1 MLERI
6 REGSQGVTAK
16 IVLGLVILSFALAGI
31 GSYLG
36 SPSDQPVAV
45 VNGQKISQTTFSRA
59 YENERSRL
67 EQQFGEYFTQI
78 SSDPSYMARVRDNVV
93 ERLVQQELQTQL
105 ANDLGLRVSDKALKD
120 EIRGLP
126 YFQIGGQFSN
136 DRYIQVIRQMNYQP
150 DAFRD
155 YLRTEMTRS
164 QLVSAVAGTDFAL
177 NGEVSLATQ
186 LEAQARDLDY
196 LVISAD
202 KVKAGI
208 EVTETEI
215 SDYYTLNQ
223 SQFMSQ
229 EQVSIE
235 YLELTSD
242 SITLDKAITDE
253 AIELAYEENKAQYVE
268 PEKRRVAH
276 ILIDNS
282 EDDAA
287 AKVKAEAVLA
297 KLQAGEDFA
306 QVAKSDSDDI
316 VSGELGG
323 DLDWIDRDMMDPAFE
338 DAAFALK
345 AKGDVT
351 EIVKSEFGY
360 HIIKLTDLLAE
371 QVKTLD
377 QVKGELKSTLEK
389 DAKTE
394 LFYGKQTELAELAF
408 EVADSLEDAAGAI
421 NQDVMSTVLFNRFN
435 APTAVNNPAIV
446 KAAFSAEL
454 IEDGV
459 NSEVIELGDEHVIVV
474 RIKEHKAAATKPMT
488 EVSEQIKSTL
498 VNQKAAELTKEKSD
512 ALYAK
517 IQAGSTLAEIATE
530 AEAEVKQVAGLKRND
545 RSVSPQI
552 AESVFKLAHPQG
564 EAVTDLVSLNN
575 GDVAIVALTKV
586 TSAETTAVEPQVKQ
600 NFATKQINKNYL
612 VFVNSLKAD
621 AEVVA
626 ANLTVSEQN

>member
-1 MLERI
+1 LL
-6 REGSQGVTAK
+6 TDK
-16 IVLGLVILSFALAGI
+16 
-31 GSYLG
+31 
-36 SPSDQPVAV
+36 
-45 VNGQKISQTTFSRA
+45 KISQTTFARA

-67 EQQFGEYFTQI
+67 EQQFGEYFSQI
-78 SSDPSYMARVRDNVV
+78 SSDPSYMARVRENVI

-105 ANDLGLRVSDKALKD
+105 ANELGLRVSDEALKE
-120 EIRGLP
+120 EIRGIP
-126 YFQIGGQFSN
+126 SFQIAGQFSN

-177 NGEVSLATQ
+177 NGEVSIATQ
-186 LEAQARDLDY
+186 LEAQVRDLDY
-196 LVISAD
+196 LIVSAD

-229 EQVSIE
+229 EQVSVE
-235 YLELTSD
+235 YVELSSD
-242 SITLDKAITDE
+242 SVVLDTPITEQD
-253 AIELAYEENKAQYVE
+253 IELAYEENKAQYVE
-268 PEKRRVAH
+268 AEKRRVAH

-287 AKVKAEAVLA
+287 AKLKAEAVLA
-297 KLQAGEDFA
+297 KLNAGEDFA
-306 QVAKSDSDDI
+306 KLAETESDDI

-360 HIIKLTDLLAE
+360 HIIKLTDLLA
-371 QVKTLD
+371 QQIKTLD
-377 QVKGELKSTLEK
+377 QVKEELKASLEK

-394 LFYGKQTELAELAF
+394 LFFGKQTELAELAF

-421 NQDVMSTVLFNRFN
+421 NHEVMSTALFNRFN
-435 APTAVNNPAIV
+435 APAALSNPAVV
-446 KAAFSAEL
+446 KAVFSAEL

-512 ALYAK
+512 SLYVK
-517 IQAGSTLAEIATE
+517 VQAGSTLADIATE
-530 AEAEVKQVAGLKRND
+530 AEAEVKQVTGLTRSD
-545 RSVSPQI
+545 RSVSPEI
-552 AESVFKLAHPQG
+552 AQSVFKLAHPTD

-586 TSAETTAVEPQVKQ
+586 TAADAVTVEPQVKQ
-600 NFATKQINKNYL
+600 NFATQQINKNYL

-626 ANLTVSEQN
+626 ANLTVAEQN

>member
-1 MLERI
+1 LL
-6 REGSQGVTAK
+6 TDK
-16 IVLGLVILSFALAGI
+16 
-31 GSYLG
+31 
-36 SPSDQPVAV
+36 
-45 VNGQKISQTTFSRA
+45 KISQTTFARA

-67 EQQFGEYFTQI
+67 EQQFGEYFSQI
-78 SSDPSYMARVRDNVV
+78 SSDPSYMARVRENVI

-105 ANDLGLRVSDKALKD
+105 ANELGLRVSDEALKE
-120 EIRGLP
+120 EIRGIP
-126 YFQIGGQFSN
+126 SFQIAGQFSN

-177 NGEVSLATQ
+177 NGEVSIATQ
-186 LEAQARDLDY
+186 LEAQVRDLDY
-196 LVISAD
+196 LIVSAD

-208 EVTETEI
+208 EVTGTEI

-229 EQVSIE
+229 EQVSVE
-235 YLELTSD
+235 YVELSSD
-242 SITLDKAITDE
+242 SVVLDTPITEQD
-253 AIELAYEENKAQYVE
+253 IELAYEENKAQYVE
-268 PEKRRVAH
+268 AEKRRVAH

-287 AKVKAEAVLA
+287 AKLKAEAVLA
-297 KLQAGEDFA
+297 KLNAGEDFA
-306 QVAKSDSDDI
+306 KLAETESDDI

-360 HIIKLTDLLAE
+360 HIIKLTDLLA
-371 QVKTLD
+371 QQIKTLD
-377 QVKGELKSTLEK
+377 QVKEELKASLEK

-394 LFYGKQTELAELAF
+394 LFFGKQTELAELAF

-421 NQDVMSTVLFNRFN
+421 NHEVMSTALFNRFN
-435 APTAVNNPAIV
+435 APAALSNPVVV
-446 KAAFSAEL
+446 KAVFSAEL

-512 ALYAK
+512 SLYVK
-517 IQAGSTLAEIATE
+517 VQAGSTLADIATE
-530 AEAEVKQVAGLKRND
+530 AEAEVKQVTGLTRSD
-545 RSVSPQI
+545 RSVSPEI
-552 AESVFKLAHPQG
+552 AQSVFKLAHPTD

-586 TSAETTAVEPQVKQ
+586 TAADAVTVEPQVKQ
-600 NFATKQINKNYL
+600 NFATQQINKNYL

-626 ANLTVSEQN
+626 ANLTVAEQN

>member
-36 SPSDQPVAV
+36 SPNDQPVAV
-45 VNGQKISQTTFSRA
+45 VNGQKISQTTFARA

-67 EQQFGEYFTQI
+67 EQQFGEYFSQI
-78 SSDPSYMARVRDNVV
+78 SSDPSYMARVRENVI

-105 ANDLGLRVSDKALKD
+105 ANELGLRVSDEALKE
-120 EIRGLP
+120 EIRGIP
-126 YFQIGGQFSN
+126 SFQIAGQFSN

-177 NGEVSLATQ
+177 NGEVSIATQ
-186 LEAQARDLDY
+186 LEAQVRDLDY
-196 LVISAD
+196 LIVSAD

-229 EQVSIE
+229 EQVSVE
-235 YLELTSD
+235 YVELSSD
-242 SITLDKAITDE
+242 SVVLDTPITEQD
-253 AIELAYEENKAQYVE
+253 IELAYEENKAQYVE
-268 PEKRRVAH
+268 AEKRRVAH

-287 AKVKAEAVLA
+287 AKLKAEAVLA
-297 KLQAGEDFA
+297 KLNAGEDFA
-306 QVAKSDSDDI
+306 KLAETESDDI

-360 HIIKLTDLLAE
+360 HIIKLTDLLA
-371 QVKTLD
+371 QQIKTLD
-377 QVKGELKSTLEK
+377 QVKEELKASLEK

-421 NQDVMSTVLFNRFN
+421 NHEVMSTALFNRFN
-435 APTAVNNPAIV
+435 APAALSNPAVV
-446 KAAFSAEL
+446 KAVFSAEL

-488 EVSEQIKSTL
+488 EVSDQIKSTL

-512 ALYAK
+512 SLYAK
-517 IQAGSTLAEIATE
+517 VQAGSTLADIATE
-530 AEAEVKQVAGLKRND
+530 AEAEVKQVTGLTRSD
-545 RSVSPQI
+545 RSVSSEIVQ
-552 AESVFKLAHPQG
+552 SVFKLAHPTD
-564 EAVTDLVSLNN
+564 AVVTDLVSLNN

-586 TSAETTAVEPQVKQ
+586 TAADAVTVEPQVKQ
-600 NFATKQINKNYL
+600 NFATQQINKNYL

-626 ANLTVSEQN
+626 ANLTVAEQN